1 MMKQF
6 AVIGLGSF
14 GCRVV
19 EEMLELDA
27 EIIIIDKEREIIE
40 QLKDK
45 VHAAYIVDV
54 VDEEAINKLIPVAID
69 SVILDLG
76 SNLEVTILVTNYL
89 KKMGVE
95 NIVVKADSDKH
106 GEILKI
112 VGAQHII
119 YPDLEA
125 AKRVTPLLVSDTLYN
140 FMPISSGLVMAE
152 IFVPKKYVGKTLVEA
167 NLRYEE
173 GVNIVA
179 IKKGNKGEYSF
190 FVPDYKL
197 HSEDILLAVGEEE
210 SIMHFTS
217 AGGLKRDRTLSSIL
231 KKMFGN

>member
-19 EEMLELDA
+19 EEMLEMDA
-27 EIIIIDKEREIIE
+27 EIIIIDKEREVID

-45 VHAAYIVDV
+45 VSAAYIVDA
-54 VDEEAINKLIPVAID
+54 VDEEVINKLIPSNID
-69 SVILDLG
+69 SVIIDLG
-76 SNLEVTILVTNYL
+76 HNLEVTILVTNYL
-89 KKMGVE
+89 KKMGIE

-140 FMPISSGLVMAE
+140 FLPISSGLVMAE

-179 IKKGNKGEYSF
+179 IKKSNIGDYSF
-190 FVPDYKL
+190 FVPDYVL
-197 HSEDILLAVGEEE
+197 NSDDILLAVGEEE
-210 SIMHFTS
+210 NIMHFTS
-217 AGGLKRDRTLSSIL
+217 VGGIKKDRTLSSIL

>member
-1 MMKQF
+1 MKQF

-14 GCRVV
+14 GCRVIQ
-19 EEMLELDA
+19 EMKELDA
-27 EIIIIDKEREIIE
+27 EIIILDKESEAID
-40 QLKDK
+40 QLKDS

-54 VDEEAINKLIPVAID
+54 EDEEAIEKLIPATID

-76 SNLEVTILVTNYL
+76 NNLEVTILVTNYL
-89 KKMGVE
+89 KKMGID

-112 VGAQHII
+112 VGASHII

-152 IFVPKKYVGKTLVEA
+152 IFVPKKYIGKTLVEA

-179 IKKGNKGEYSF
+179 IKKNNKGEYSF
-190 FVPDYKL
+190 FVPDYVL
-197 HSEDILLAVGEEE
+197 ASDDILLAVGEEN
-210 SIMHFTS
+210 SIMGFTS
-217 AGGLKRDRTLSSIL
+217 AGGLKKDRTLSSIL
-231 KKMFGN
+231 KKLFGN